1 MSVSR
6 NSSKNQVEMEKFSGE
21 NPAVTPEKRRITK
34 VAPFILGQIFATKY
48 AATGTAGK
56 LPSSKAQI

>member
-1 MSVSR
+1 
-6 NSSKNQVEMEKFSGE
+6 MEKFADENSGE
-21 NPAVTPEKRRITK
+21 IPEKRRITK

-56 LPSSKAQI
+56 LYLPKF